1 MSRESIKE
9 IVWKTFTELTG
20 VNGEEDFSL
29 EVFSRKREAF
39 VRRLRQQFPALRL
52 RNSNGKV
59 TVEDFVDA
67 LFAEQCYKDVF
78 YWETLEL
85 VKRVSGHQ
93 EYTLQDRVF
102 ADLFPDETITATNV
116 RQSQS
121 VIFFLAFN
129 KVLNALERK
138 NNYYPA
144 YSLAAGC
151 KNIAE
156 LAELFYRRGQF

>member
-9 IVWKTFTELTG
+9 IVWKTFTNLTG
-20 VNGEEDFSL
+20 VEGEEDFSL
-29 EVFSRKREAF
+29 EVFSRKRETF
-39 VRRLRQQFPALRL
+39 VRRLRQQFPTLRL
-52 RNSNGKV
+52 RNSNGKI

-85 VKRVSGHQ
+85 IKKVSGR

-102 ADLFPDETITATNV
+102 ADLLPDESLSDTNA
-116 RQSQS
+116 RQSES
-121 VIFFLAFN
+121 VIFFISFN
-129 KVLNALERK
+129 KVLRALERK

-144 YSLAAGC
+144 YSQAENC

-156 LAELFYRRGQF
+156 LAEMFYRRGQF